1 MSSGQLCS
9 HGESDGLSLPERT
22 RKSKKSSD
30 QPEMDQQTAL
40 QPSRPG
46 SAQLPTGDSATP
58 ATSPAARTESTTPQA
73 TGLAQTP
80 ATHTGLL
87 FRMGSPQV
95 PLQNTQAS
103 SSHISPMSG
112 PLFTEDRVRT
122 SSEQEICDQEVTTI
136 IHENTPT
143 RSPAYTIPSRP
154 GSIAT
159 VDYSTQG
166 DQDESASSPIMGLAC
181 EQTSILNTCN
191 YLLPDG
197 TGRRILDI
205 PISERNPFV
214 LENRQ
219 AAYQIQLET
228 LKPVLETSTYLLDRL
243 TRQFHMI
250 YDDGYR
256 QMVATPML
264 LSTRHEGQLI
274 DELEETHALF
284 GLPPKEVPS
293 PARQPAASQHLPP
306 AVIQRSQNHA
316 QDTAENDEAVP
327 DLNNQPPPPRTME
340 YLKPSF
346 SLERPVCR
354 LKIDN
359 RLEVHNKFISAISN
373 KMHKLDLVCRLKKSE
388 PHNAVHYQRQLDQH
402 LM

>member
-1 MSSGQLCS
+1 
-9 HGESDGLSLPERT
+9 
-22 RKSKKSSD
+22 
-30 QPEMDQQTAL
+30 MDQQTSP
-40 QPSRPG
+40 QSSRPG
-46 SAQLPTGDSATP
+46 SVQLPAGDSATP
-58 ATSPAARTESTTPQA
+58 ATSPAASTESTTPQA
-73 TGLAQTP
+73 TGLTQTP

-87 FRMGSPQV
+87 SRTGSPQV

-112 PLFTEDRVRT
+112 PPFTEDRLCT

-136 IHENTPT
+136 IRENTPT
-143 RSPAYTIPSRP
+143 RSPAHTKPSSS

-159 VDYSTQG
+159 VDYSIQG
-166 DQDESASSPIMGLAC
+166 DPDQSAHSLIMGLAHK
-181 EQTSILNTCN
+181 QTSILNTYK

-205 PISERNPFV
+205 PISKRKPFI
-214 LENRQ
+214 LEKGH

-228 LKPVLETSTYLLDRL
+228 LEPVLETSTYLLDRL
-243 TRQFHMI
+243 TRQFHTV

-256 QMVATPML
+256 QMATTPML
-264 LSTRHEGQLI
+264 LNTWCEGQLV

-284 GLPPKEVPS
+284 GLPPKGALS
-293 PARQPAASQHLPP
+293 PARQPAVSQCLPP
-306 AVIQRSQNHA
+306 AVIQKSQSHA
-316 QDTAENDEAVP
+316 QNTAVNDEAVP
-327 DLNNQPPPPRTME
+327 DLNNQPPPPRTVE
-340 YLKPSF
+340 YFKPSF

-354 LKIDN
+354 LKMDE
-359 RLEVHNKFISAISN
+359 RLEVHNNFISAISN
-373 KMHKLDLVCRLKKSE
+373 KMHKLDLICRLKKSE